1 MKTSR
6 SLLAAGAA
14 TAALALTIGAAAHL
28 PTAHADGSKL
38 FITSAH
44 ENADG
49 TATFP
54 LHRGTS
60 HGQTVYY
67 IILDTSDGTLSQR
80 LGVNESQ
87 KLANAANSGAVQ
99 KVSVNADGTINFPA
113 TVDFTPSR
121 VVVPGPTG
129 FPPNAAA
136 PGAVGE
142 PATADHPA
150 YSPLIQLPNGIVEN
164 APQVAT
170 GAASDNSS
178 RADKVVS
185 IDLAHMTVNYLET
198 PGFQGGNAVRY
209 VSTDASDPGAAA
221 LEDATYA
228 PALNAAPTLD
238 DDSTASSR
246 TTLVAFTNGQT
257 GASNPQRQGLN
268 SAVLDGQSPLN
279 VLRWNPSQGRY
290 SPLWDV
296 HLAQWTPAAIA
307 SGQNTRQTDVGQVF
321 NLVEHGLV
329 VGFNGTPQ
337 GTAFRASGFI
347 VNCPIVSFA

>member
-6 SLLAAGAA
+6 SLLAAGVAS
-14 TAALALTIGAAAHL
+14 AALALTIGAAAHL
-28 PTAHADGSKL
+28 PAAHADGSNL

-67 IILDTSDGTLSQR
+67 IILDTSDGNLSQR
-80 LGVNESQ
+80 LGVNESR
-87 KLANAANSGAVQ
+87 KLANAANTGAVQ
-99 KVSVNADGTINFPA
+99 HISYNADGTINFPA
-113 TVDFTPSR
+113 TVDFTPNR

-142 PATADHPA
+142 PTTADHPA
-150 YSPLIQLPNGIVEN
+150 YSPLIQLPNGIIEN
-164 APQVAT
+164 APQIARGV
-170 GAASDNSS
+170 ASDNSS

-209 VSTDASDPGAAA
+209 VSTDASDPAAAA

-257 GASNPQRQGLN
+257 GVNNPQRQGLN

-307 SGQNTRQTDVGQVF
+307 SGQNTRQTDVGQIF

-337 GTAFRASGFI
+337 GTTFRASGFI